1 MWISWW
7 KRAHVFDSASR
18 GSLYPPH
25 ECQNLSFLLNP
36 TFFQGVKCQ
45 FVGLEAS
52 AHLYT
57 VVLKSRCNHVEE
69 FPVFKLCF
77 EMFKRKQRAELHWEV
92 LRVGKLPSYR
102 GSRALLPDQESARY
116 KCPQRGSRRKK
127 GQRVMFHSGYRHQ
140 EKPLGV

>member
-1 MWISWW
+1 MWISSWR
-7 KRAHVFDSASR
+7 RAHVFDSASR

-25 ECQNLSFLLNP
+25 ECQNLSFLLTIP

-57 VVLKSRCNHVEE
+57 AVLKSRCNHVEE

-77 EMFKRKQRAELHWEV
+77 EMFKRKQRAELHWERTQV

-102 GSRALLPDQESARY
+102 GRTALLPDQEPAPY
-116 KCPQRGSRRKK
+116 NVLRGD
-127 GQRVMFHSGYRHQ
+127 
-140 EKPLGV
+140 LGGRAVRGLCSTVATNGAV